1 MTDFTIKIKRGGI
14 KIDKRVFLS
23 LLDLSPIKDYTD
35 YIKAVES
42 NEITISDL
50 KILAQ
55 RADVPYPLF
64 FAPKEKVDAQL
75 KDTRKNLFEKLPTKS
90 EMQLALRGEASVAD
104 IEIIVKD
111 IGRKQEF
118 LKRRVLP
125 ASGDNPYIGSI
136 SKLIKRG
143 LSKKD
148 IAEQVRS
155 YFGINLAE
163 MRKLSK
169 DDVLSYICKKAEEKE
184 IFISMSSY
192 NYMPQNLDSNLG
204 LSGLCVRDKK
214 VPYIFVNTRDG
225 DDKPKILETSGR
237 QILTVISM
245 LVCIGIN
252 KFLLSTKTGKSSNT
266 DYKRIYSIASEI
278 LIPTSELNVIKINSL
293 SDLTSWSR
301 VLKVT
306 PSMLLI
312 CLVNAGKI
320 SRKLAN
326 SYLENLRD
334 AIKEVKPKRRQ
345 ALPING
351 YKKYN
356 GERFSKEI
364 ISAYKNN
371 KITEGET
378 KNLLFRK
385 GKMDNNLFQEYL
397 SKY

>member
-1 MTDFTIKIKRGGI
+1 
-14 KIDKRVFLS
+14 
-23 LLDLSPIKDYTD
+23 
-35 YIKAVES
+35 
-42 NEITISDL
+42 
-50 KILAQ
+50 
-55 RADVPYPLF
+55 
-64 FAPKEKVDAQL
+64 
-75 KDTRKNLFEKLPTKS
+75 
-90 EMQLALRGEASVAD
+90 MQLALRGNASIAD

-118 LKRRVLP
+118 LKKRVLL
-125 ASGDNPYIGSI
+125 ATDDNPYIGSI
-136 SKLIKRG
+136 AKLIKKG
-143 LSKKD
+143 LPKKE
-148 IAEQVRS
+148 IADEVRA
-155 YFGINLAE
+155 YFGINLIE

-169 DDVLSYICKKAEEKE
+169 DDVLSYVCKKAEEKE

-192 NYMPQNLDSNLG
+192 NYMPQNLDSDLG

-225 DDKPKILETSGR
+225 DEKPKILETSGR

-245 LVCIGIN
+245 LVCVGIN

-278 LIPTSELNVIKINSL
+278 LIPSSELNVIKINNL
-293 SDLTSWSR
+293 SDLTSWAR

-326 SYLENLRD
+326 TYLESLREVV
-334 AIKEVKPKRRQ
+334 KEVTPKRRQ

-364 ISAYKNN
+364 VGAYKNN